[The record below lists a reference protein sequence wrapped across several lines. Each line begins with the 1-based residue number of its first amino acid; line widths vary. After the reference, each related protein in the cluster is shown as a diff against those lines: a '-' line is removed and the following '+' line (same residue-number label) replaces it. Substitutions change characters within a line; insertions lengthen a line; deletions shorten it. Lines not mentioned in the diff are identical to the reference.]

1 MDKIYNNLNNLL
13 KETSLKQ
20 FIRNNRN
27 EIQSFLYVKN
37 YNNLISIYNF
47 LKNKL
52 GPFLETYLPKISYEY
67 KTIKKLNLKI
77 INLIEEYMN
86 TTTPKVL
93 KIDIVKKKKLQQ
105 NSKKNMKHK
114 ILPSSSLNKS
124 KKKKK

>member
-20 FIRNNRN
+20 FIRNNKN

-52 GPFLETYLPKISYEY
+52 GPFLATYLPKISYEY

-77 INLIEEYMN
+77 INLIEEYIN
-86 TTTPKVL
+86 TNTPKVL
-93 KIDIVKKKKLQQ
+93 KIVIVKKKKLQQ

-124 KKKKK
+124 KKK